1 MVVAMLVVVVVWFF
15 FLAVGYGCHMEVVA
29 GGVVVEV
36 DVASWKVFVVDF
48 FFLISSLYY
57 FNQIAKNID
66 PLMLGV
72 L

>member
-1 MVVAMLVVVVVWFF
+1 M
-15 FLAVGYGCHMEVVA
+15 GYGCHMEVVA
-29 GGVVVEV
+29 SEMVVVV
-36 DVASWKVFVVDF
+36 VVVAGWKVFLVDILYF
-48 FFLISSLYY
+48 ILMNSLHY

>member
-1 MVVAMLVVVVVWFF
+1 MLVVVWFF
-15 FLAVGYGCHMEVVA
+15 FLAMGCSCHIEVVA

-36 DVASWKVFVVDF
+36 IVGGWKVIVVNIF
-48 FFLISSLYY
+48 YFTLMSYLFIYYY

-66 PLMLGV
+66 PLMLGI